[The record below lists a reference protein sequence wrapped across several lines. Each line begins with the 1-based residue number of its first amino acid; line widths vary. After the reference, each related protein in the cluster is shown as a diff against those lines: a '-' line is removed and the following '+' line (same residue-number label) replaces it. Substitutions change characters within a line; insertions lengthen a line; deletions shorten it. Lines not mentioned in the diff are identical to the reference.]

1 MDIDKVKEARSFLCD
16 LDVLNEIQSV
26 LEKEDNHW
34 WNLLTPDTK
43 RWEDDGIQMPEILRE
58 EFVEA
63 VKRAIE
69 KTTKKLDEL

>member
-1 MDIDKVKEARSFLCD
+1 MEKNKAEEARNLLSD
-16 LDVLNEIQSV
+16 LDALDEILTV

-43 RWEDDGIQMPEILRE
+43 RWHEDGIRMPEILRD
-58 EFVEA
+58 EFKEA

-69 KTTKKLDEL
+69 KTENALKEL

>member
-1 MDIDKVKEARSFLCD
+1 MDIDKAKDARSLLCD
-16 LDVLNEIQSV
+16 LDTLNEIQSV

-43 RWEDDGIQMPEILRE
+43 RWNEDGIQMPEILRD
-58 EFVEA
+58 EFKEA

-69 KTTKKLDEL
+69 KAEKALKDL

>member
-1 MDIDKVKEARSFLCD
+1 MEKNKAEEARNLLSDFDD
-16 LDVLNEIQSV
+16 LDEILTV

-43 RWEDDGIQMPEILRE
+43 RWDEDGIRMPEILRD
-58 EFVEA
+58 EFKEA

-69 KTTKKLDEL
+69 KTENALKEL